1 MIAGRAMA
9 TVESGL
15 FGRWRLPLK
24 AMDSCRKSQLSIVPL
39 LLMWSASYSLAWL
52 LEEVVPAPPRPAA
65 LGTAPQYCHS
75 RQSTSR
81 DSIRWH
87 CASFWRTVAA
97 IVVHCA
103 AVPSSSCVGMIVMLA
118 ACLLV
123 LLLSSTTRVDQS
135 DKIGGAVGTARL
147 SLLCLFP

>member
-1 MIAGRAMA
+1 VCLYTSGWSLMIAGRAMA
-9 TVESGL
+9 TVESAV

-39 LLMWSASYSLAWL
+39 LLMWSAGYSLAWL

-65 LGTAPQYCHS
+65 LGSAPQYCHS

-103 AVPSSSCVGMIVMLA
+103 AVSFFLLCGDDSDVG
-118 ACLLV
+118 CLLV
-123 LLLSSTTRVDQS
+123 GFVVVVHHS
-135 DKIGGAVGTARL
+135 
-147 SLLCLFP
+147 C